1 MAVQTHT
8 RMSVDEFEK
17 IAALPENIDKH
28 LEYIGGEIVEVVSN
42 SEASEIAMRVGAKI
56 SNHVEAHQLG
66 RVTGADGGYK
76 VSGEDYIPDVAFIA
90 NARQPKRPNVA
101 WNPLAPDLAVEVVS
115 PTDRPGVIADK
126 AVNYPLAG
134 TLLWYVF
141 PDDKQV
147 KVYEPGQ
154 PAKTLSIGDVL
165 DGGKVL
171 PGFKLAVKDIFPSDD

>member
-1 MAVQTHT
+1 V
-8 RMSVDEFEK
+8 SVEEFEK
-17 IAALPENIDKH
+17 IAALPENTDRH

-42 SEASEIAMRVGAKI
+42 SEASEIAIRIAIKVG
-56 SNHVEAHQLG
+56 SYVEVHQLG

-76 VSGEDYIPDVAFIA
+76 VSGEDYMPDVAFIS
-90 NARQPKRPNVA
+90 NAKQPKRPNVA

-115 PTDRPGVIADK
+115 PTDRAAVIADK

-154 PAKTLSIGDVL
+154 PAKTLGIDDVL
-165 DGGKVL
+165 SGGKVL
-171 PGFKLAVKDIFPSDD
+171 PGFKLAVKDIFPADE

>member
-1 MAVQTHT
+1 MAVQTHI
-8 RMSVDEFEK
+8 RMTVDEFEK
-17 IAALPENIDKH
+17 MAALPENADRH
-28 LEYIGGEIVEVVSN
+28 LEYIAGEVVEMVSN
-42 SEASEIAMRVGAKI
+42 SEASEIAMRIAIRVG
-56 SNHVEAHQLG
+56 SHVEAHQLG

-90 NARQPKRPNVA
+90 NARQPKRLNVA

-115 PTDRPGVIADK
+115 PTDRPSVIADK

-147 KVYEPGQ
+147 KVYEPSQ

-171 PGFKLAVKDIFPSDD
+171 PGFKLAVKDIFPSDE

>member
-1 MAVQTHT
+1 MTVQTHVQV
-8 RMSVDEFEK
+8 SAEEFEK
-17 IAALPENIDKH
+17 IAALPENADKR

-42 SEASEIAMRVGAKI
+42 SEASEIAAFI
-56 SNHVEAHQLG
+56 LAQLSNHVYAHKVG

-76 VSGEDYIPDVAFIA
+76 VSGADYIPDVAFIS
-90 NARQPKRPNVA
+90 NVRQPKRPNVA
-101 WNPLAPDLAVEVVS
+101 WNPLSPDLAVEVVS

-154 PAKTLSIGDVL
+154 PAKTLGLDDEL

-171 PGFKLAVKDIFPSDD
+171 PGFKLAVKAIFPSDD